1 MEERKAEKERR
12 KLERKQ
18 QKEEEE
24 LKAGTT
30 PAEETPETHKEAAG
44 ESGESPTET
53 GSSPTEG
60 GKRTK
65 KVREPR
71 EKREKKPREKYVF
84 KRKDGQT
91 VGGGD
96 AAASE
101 TDAPAQGS
109 AVFATPAE
117 PSAAQ
122 ATAEE
127 DDQKETDEL
136 LRKAVNA
143 SSEETPV
150 SPVKPE
156 PVKEATPV
164 KEPVPEISKV
174 QAKLEAVQIS

>member
-1 MEERKAEKERR
+1 M
-12 KLERKQ
+12 
-18 QKEEEE
+18 
-24 LKAGTT
+24 KAGTT
-30 PAEETPETHKEAAG
+30 PAEETPEAHKEAAA

-101 TDAPAQGS
+101 TGAPAQGS
-109 AVFATPAE
+109 AVLATPAE

-174 QAKLEAVQIS
+174 QAKLEAVQISSLAKPQPVSAAPVQVPSQTPPVQ

>member
-30 PAEETPETHKEAAG
+30 PAEESAEVQKEAAG
-44 ESGESPTET
+44 ESGESPTDP

-91 VGGGD
+91 VGGD

-101 TDAPAQGS
+101 TGAPSQGS
-109 AVFATPAE
+109 AVFATPVE
-117 PSAAQ
+117 PSAAH

-143 SSEETPV
+143 SSEETSA

-174 QAKLEAVQIS
+174 